1 MFMFSLLLFPE
12 VSATYSMSSS
22 LFQYM
27 LARVSGVGLNVA
39 KKRNWALALSL
50 NVSLVHD

>member
-1 MFMFSLLLFPE
+1 
-12 VSATYSMSSS
+12 MSSG
-22 LFQYM
+22 LFQFV
-27 LARVSGVGLNVA
+27 LAVVGLTVA